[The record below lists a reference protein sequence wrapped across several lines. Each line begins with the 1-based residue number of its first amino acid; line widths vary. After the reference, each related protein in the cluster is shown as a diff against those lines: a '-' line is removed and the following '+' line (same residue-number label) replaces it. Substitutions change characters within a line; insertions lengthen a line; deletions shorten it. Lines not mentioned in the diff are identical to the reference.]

1 MKPYREIETISEVK
15 TLLAKGGTISRCA
28 FQDIN
33 FKELEVTGNGCRFEH
48 CLFMGCRFTKEM
60 KAQIDGTNLVFS
72 HIDVPFNAF
81 RNTLYTAETLYEGYE
96 LGNPDSYKD
105 CFDNKVYEHYLRMGK
120 TATDVKETL
129 ARTLHDRAISDSV
142 HELLSQYDERRIIG
156 IMGGHG
162 LLRTDKTYRKIVYIS
177 KQLTELGYL
186 MVSGGGPGAME
197 ATHLGAWMA
206 GRTEDDVEQALKI
219 LSIAPSYKDREWLD
233 TAMRVINS
241 FRSEGVKECRS
252 VDNSL
257 ASNLS
262 SLISHPSSQYASLGI
277 PTWLY
282 GHEPATPFATHIA
295 KYFENAIREDSIL
308 TIAKGGIIYSP
319 GSAGTMQEIFQDAVQ
334 NHYLSF
340 GYASPMIFLGTDY
353 WTKEM
358 PVYPLLQQLMQNGR
372 YKNLI
377 LSIGDEIEEIVELVP
392 HPYSPPSEGP
402 GEVSSLIQFKE

>member
-72 HIDVPFNAF
+72 HIDVPYNAF

-105 CFDNKVYEHYLRMGK
+105 CFDSKVYEHYLRMGK

-206 GRTEDDVEQALKI
+206 GRPEEDVEQALKI

-233 TAMRVINS
+233 TAMRVINDYNPSSIFSS
-241 FRSEGVKECRS
+241 FGGARGGFH
-252 VDNSL
+252 
-257 ASNLS
+257 LS
-262 SLISHPSSQYASLGI
+262 SQSASPRGGREGAPSLGI

-377 LSIGDEIEEIVELVP
+377 LSIGDEIEEIVESALVF
-392 HPYSPPSEGP
+392 
-402 GEVSSLIQFKE
+402 LKENQ

>member
-1 MKPYREIETISEVK
+1 MGNITKAYHEIETTDEVK
-15 TLLAKGGTISRCA
+15 TLLGNGGTINRCA
-28 FQDIN
+28 FQNID
-33 FKELEVTGNGCRFEH
+33 FRELEYNASCRFEH
-48 CLFMGCRFTKEM
+48 CLFMGCHFTKEM

-81 RNTLYTAETLYEGYE
+81 RNTLYTADTLYEGYE

-105 CFDNKVYEHYLRMGK
+105 CFDNKVYQHYLRMGK

-129 ARTLHDRAISDSV
+129 ARTLHDRAISDCV
-142 HELLSQYDERRIIG
+142 HELLSHYDERKIIG

-162 LLRTDKTYRKIVYIS
+162 LLRTDPMYRKIVCIS
-177 KQLTELGYL
+177 KQLTERGYL

-197 ATHLGAWMA
+197 ATHLGAFLA
-206 GRTEDDVEQALKI
+206 GRTEEDVDEALNI
-219 LSIAPSYKDREWLD
+219 LSTAPSFKDREWLD
-233 TAMRVINS
+233 TAMRVIDC

-257 ASNLS
+257 ASNPS
-262 SLISHPSSQYASLGI
+262 SLISHPSSQSASLGI

-358 PVYPLLQQLMQNGR
+358 PVYPLLQQLSATGK

-377 LSIGDEIEEIVELVP
+377 LSIGDEVEEIVESALVF
-392 HPYSPPSEGP
+392 
-402 GEVSSLIQFKE
+402 VKENK

>member
-1 MKPYREIETISEVK
+1 M
-15 TLLAKGGTISRCA
+15 
-28 FQDIN
+28 
-33 FKELEVTGNGCRFEH
+33 
-48 CLFMGCRFTKEM
+48 
-60 KAQIDGTNLVFS
+60 
-72 HIDVPFNAF
+72 
-81 RNTLYTAETLYEGYE
+81 
-96 LGNPDSYKD
+96 
-105 CFDNKVYEHYLRMGK
+105 
-120 TATDVKETL
+120 
-129 ARTLHDRAISDSV
+129 
-142 HELLSQYDERRIIG
+142 
-156 IMGGHG
+156 
-162 LLRTDKTYRKIVYIS
+162 
-177 KQLTELGYL
+177 
-186 MVSGGGPGAME
+186 
-197 ATHLGAWMA
+197 
-206 GRTEDDVEQALKI
+206 
-219 LSIAPSYKDREWLD
+219 
-233 TAMRVINS
+233 
-241 FRSEGVKECRS
+241 KECRS

-257 ASNLS
+257 ASNPS

-377 LSIGDEIEEIVELVP
+377 LSIGDEIEEIVESALVF
-392 HPYSPPSEGP
+392 
-402 GEVSSLIQFKE
+402 LKENQ

>member
-1 MKPYREIETISEVK
+1 MGNITKAYHEIETTDEVK
-15 TLLAKGGTISRCA
+15 TLLGNGGTINRCA
-28 FQDIN
+28 FQNID
-33 FKELEVTGNGCRFEH
+33 FRELEYNASCRFEH
-48 CLFMGCRFTKEM
+48 CLFMGCHFTKEM

-81 RNTLYTAETLYEGYE
+81 RNTLYTADTLYEGYE

-105 CFDNKVYEHYLRMGK
+105 CFDNKVYQHYLRMGK

-129 ARTLHDRAISDSV
+129 ARTLHDRAISDCV
-142 HELLSQYDERRIIG
+142 HELLSHYDERKIIG

-162 LLRTDKTYRKIVYIS
+162 LLRTDPMYRKIVCIS
-177 KQLTELGYL
+177 KQLTERGYL

-197 ATHLGAWMA
+197 ATHLGAFLA
-206 GRTEDDVEQALKI
+206 GRTEEDVDEALNI
-219 LSIAPSYKDREWLD
+219 LSTAPSFKDREWLD
-233 TAMRVINS
+233 TAMRVIDC

-257 ASNLS
+257 ASNPS
-262 SLISHPSSQYASLGI
+262 SLISHPSSQSASLGI

-358 PVYPLLQQLMQNGR
+358 PVYPLLQQLSATGK

-377 LSIGDEIEEIVELVP
+377 LSIGDEVEEIVESALVF
-392 HPYSPPSEGP
+392 
-402 GEVSSLIQFKE
+402 IKENQ